1 MLRELRSCVTLLR
14 EMRIVNQSYAQWPSD
29 SNPEFPTKLRKM
41 RILSLTCHDWLKHYV
56 QYESLEQRTADSGCS
71 GPRGGQ

>member
-14 EMRIVNQSYAQWPSD
+14 ELRIVNESYAQWA
-29 SNPEFPTKLRKM
+29 LRSF
-41 RILSLTCHDWLKHYV
+41 RQTSQNENIVFDLHDLLKHYV
-56 QYESLEQRTADSGCS
+56 QYEPLEEGTADSGCS

>member
-14 EMRIVNQSYAQWPSD
+14 ELRIVNS
-29 SNPEFPTKLRKM
+29 LM
-41 RILSLTCHDWLKHYV
+41 LSGPPIVTRSFRQTSRNANIVFDLHDLLKHYV
-56 QYESLEQRTADSGCS
+56 QYEPLKQGTADSGCS

>member
-29 SNPEFPTKLRKM
+29 SNGVPDKTSRNANIALD
-41 RILSLTCHDWLKHYV
+41 LHVLLKHYV
-56 QYESLEQRTADSGCS
+56 QYESLEERTAASGCS

>member
-14 EMRIVNQSYAQWPSD
+14 ELRIVNQAYADKTSQNANIVLD
-29 SNPEFPTKLRKM
+29 LR
-41 RILSLTCHDWLKHYV
+41 DWLKHYV
-56 QYESLEQRTADSGCS
+56 QFESLEQRTADSGCS